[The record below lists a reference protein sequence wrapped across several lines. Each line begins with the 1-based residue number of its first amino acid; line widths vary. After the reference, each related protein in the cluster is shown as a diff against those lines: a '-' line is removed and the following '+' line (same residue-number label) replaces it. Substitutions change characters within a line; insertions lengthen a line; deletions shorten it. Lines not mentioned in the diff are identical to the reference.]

1 MPDYVMSIG
10 AKKAQAADAR
20 MQQGDNFHLRAFPDF
35 LLKNGN
41 VPIELQQWEYLGVA
55 KDPR

>member
-1 MPDYVMSIG
+1 MSIG